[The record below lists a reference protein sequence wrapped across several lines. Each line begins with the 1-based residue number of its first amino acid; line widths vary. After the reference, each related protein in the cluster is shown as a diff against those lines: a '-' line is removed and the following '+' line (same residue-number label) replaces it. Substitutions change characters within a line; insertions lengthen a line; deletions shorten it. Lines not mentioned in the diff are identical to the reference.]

1 MTTLLAPS
9 GRPDGRPDSPPNGRH
24 HALDWL
30 RILAFGVLIAYHTGM
45 YYVTW
50 TFHIKSPNA
59 GTGPEPWMML
69 SSPWRMD
76 LLFLISGA
84 ATAFMWRGAAAPKLG
99 RLRERAGRLLLPLAF
114 GMLVIVP
121 PQSWLEVVH
130 KHGYGGSFADFMA
143 LYYTGYHGFCSA
155 AGGCLQLPTWNHL
168 WYLPYLAFYTLLLWL
183 LLRLQPRLLDRL
195 AQTAAPLL
203 QRRVLLLALPMLWLL
218 LTRLALRSRFPTTYT
233 LVDDWFM
240 NLQYFS
246 MFMAG
251 AVLAR
256 SPALPQQLQHA
267 RWPALLMALLGW
279 AVLVGSPSAW
289 REAGSPSSLLWLLRP
304 LAYSTMQW
312 CAVVAALG
320 FGYRHL
326 NDADNA
332 WRRYL
337 SDAVFPLY
345 ILHQTLII
353 VLAHLAARWALRP
366 AAEAPLLMLATLALG
381 LLGYEAVRR
390 VRWLRPLFGLKRQ
403 AAQRAIEAASAQAP
417 AQVPAQVPAGQPI
430 SPSSAVRS

>member
-9 GRPDGRPDSPPNGRH
+9 GRPDTRH
-24 HALDWL
+24 YALDWL
-30 RILAFGVLIAYHTGM
+30 RILAFGLLIAYHTGM

-50 TFHIKSPNA
+50 TFHIKSPHA

-84 ATAFMWRGAAAPKLG
+84 ATAFMWRGSVAPQLG
-99 RLRERAGRLLLPLAF
+99 RLRERAGRLLLPLLF

-121 PQSWLEVVH
+121 PQSYLEVVH
-130 KHGYGGSFADFMA
+130 KHGYGGSFGDFMA
-143 LYYTGYHGFCSA
+143 LYYTGYHGFCGA

-183 LLRLQPRLLDRL
+183 LLRLQPGLLDRM
-195 AQTAAPLL
+195 AQAAAPLL
-203 QRRVLLLALPMLWLL
+203 RHTGLLLALPTLWLL

-246 MFMAG
+246 MFIAG

-256 SPALPQQLQHA
+256 SPALPPQLQKA
-267 RWPALLMALLGW
+267 RWPALLLALLGW
-279 AVLVGSPSAW
+279 AILVWTAGAW
-289 REAGSPSSLLWLLRP
+289 REAGGPSLLLWLLRP
-304 LAYSTMQW
+304 LGYSTMQW
-312 CAVVAALG
+312 CAIVAALG

-326 NDADNA
+326 NAADNA

-345 ILHQTLII
+345 ILHQTFII
-353 VLAHLAARWALRP
+353 VLAHLAARWALPP
-366 AAEAPLLMLATLALG
+366 AVEAPLLMLATLALG

-390 VRWLRPLFGLKRQ
+390 LRWLRPLFGMKARKPAH
-403 AAQRAIEAASAQAP
+403 AADAAIALASAGQA
-417 AQVPAQVPAGQPI
+417 I
-430 SPSSAVRS
+430 SPSSAARS